1 MYAQVQPVRANW
13 VAYPGLIENKNC
25 KKIIVSE
32 MRFIDPFKVVKAI
45 EEHSKI
51 NWERI
56 KSKSRKREICYP
68 REICYYIL
76 YKYTTL
82 SANSIG
88 KMIGGRDHTSVLHG
102 KNRLK
107 DLMDTEPAV
116 RHEVKELI
124 ENLY

>member
-1 MYAQVQPVRANW
+1 MYAQVEPVRANW
-13 VAYPGLIENKNC
+13 IAYPGLIENKNA

-32 MRFIDPFKVVKAI
+32 MRFFDPWKIVKAV

-51 NWERI
+51 DWGQI

-82 SANSIG
+82 SASSIG

-102 KNRLK
+102 KKRLTN
-107 DLMDTEPAV
+107 LMDTEPPV
-116 RHEVKELI
+116 RAEVKEII
-124 ENLY
+124 ENL